1 MRVEA
6 RWFLRSVGLVDRL
19 FWGLDDIFESV
30 ETDSLG
36 LSWVGRGSVKWGGGL
51 GRIVAVDLT
60 NKPSM
65 RLK

>member
-1 MRVEA
+1 MTSFR
-6 RWFLRSVGLVDRL
+6 
-19 FWGLDDIFESV
+19 SV

-51 GRIVAVDLT
+51 GRIVAVDVA